1 MTLALH
7 DYAGLAPAERAA
19 LLAALGHVTSL
30 GEVLGWGRGL
40 LPPRG
45 PAEILTQDEYT
56 HDVVFELAADRWLVF
71 DTT

>member
-1 MTLALH
+1 MTLPLH
-7 DYAGLAPAERAA
+7 DHAGLAPPERVA
-19 LLAALGHVTSL
+19 LLATLGSFTSL
-30 GEVLGWGRGL
+30 SEVLGWGRSL
-40 LPPRG
+40 VPPRG

>member
-1 MTLALH
+1 MSLALH
-7 DYAGLAPAERAA
+7 DYAGLATAEREG
-19 LLAALGHVTSL
+19 LLATLGHVTSL

-40 LPPRG
+40 QPPRG